1 MERNNLRPHLVM
13 SMTDYAAQALKHFE
27 INTELLRFRLLT
39 GTSGHASIKRSVGS
53 VELMLP
59 YGFNFSDSDR
69 QRWLILIIIRELRF
83 QACHILP
90 PRLDEFARQYNLR
103 HQRTCIKNITS
114 RWGSCSSLGN
124 INLSLWLMLA
134 PKELADYVILH
145 ELAHLN
151 EMNHGPH
158 FWAEVDRMTH
168 NQGRA
173 LEREMKQ
180 FSLQT
185 AVMFKVFNQI
195 TRGFQLK

>member
-1 MERNNLRPHLVM
+1 
-13 SMTDYAAQALKHFE
+13 
-27 INTELLRFRLLT
+27 
-39 GTSGHASIKRSVGS
+39 
-53 VELMLP
+53 
-59 YGFNFSDSDR
+59 
-69 QRWLILIIIRELRF
+69 
-83 QACHILP
+83 
-90 PRLDEFARQYNLR
+90 
-103 HQRTCIKNITS
+103 
-114 RWGSCSSLGN
+114 
-124 INLSLWLMLA
+124 MLA

-195 TRGFQLK
+195 TRGFQLRGVL